1 MIMCYKM
8 DKREED
14 SLHQGLEVFLLIQ
27 AMRMYCINED
37 LQMFNLKSMMKL
49 GNLTSIEF
57 FWTARILPM

>member
-1 MIMCYKM
+1 MCYKM

-14 SLHQGLEVFLLIQ
+14 SLHQGLEANKVFLLIQ
-27 AMRMYCINED
+27 PIRIINKSRMYYINED

-57 FWTARILPM
+57 F

>member
-1 MIMCYKM
+1 MCYKM

-14 SLHQGLEVFLLIQ
+14 SLRQGLEVFLLIQ
-27 AMRMYCINED
+27 PIRTRTCCINED

-57 FWTARILPM
+57 F

>member
-1 MIMCYKM
+1 MCYKM

-14 SLHQGLEVFLLIQ
+14 SLRQGLEVFLLIQ
-27 AMRMYCINED
+27 VIRTRTCCINED

-57 FWTARILPM
+57 F